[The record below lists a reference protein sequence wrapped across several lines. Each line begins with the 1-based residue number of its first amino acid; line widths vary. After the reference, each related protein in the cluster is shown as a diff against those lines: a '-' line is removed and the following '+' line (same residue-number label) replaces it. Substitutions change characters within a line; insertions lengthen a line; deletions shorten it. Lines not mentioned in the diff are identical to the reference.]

1 MHKDDLRFEFREF
14 LMVSI
19 CKVLVR
25 SKNLRRLVM
34 DFSSLINYL
43 NWVEST
49 FPGAKFF
56 GTRKNLLRQIS
67 KSQGSDICLVI
78 ELGVARGA
86 LTKWGL
92 KTFRNP
98 NLSWVGFDTFTGLP
112 TDWKRN
118 GDVYLAQ
125 GAFST
130 EGKVP
135 QILDNRLSFV
145 VGDVTTTCK
154 QITELLQDRKGG
166 KILFIFDLDL
176 LEPSISAWKA
186 ISPHLRPGD
195 FLYFDQAFDLEGER
209 ILIDNYLMKERK
221 VKLVGRSVIGCVI
234 EIR

>member
-14 LMVSI
+14 LMVPI

-25 SKNLRRLVM
+25 SKNLRRLVI

-43 NWVEST
+43 NWVELS

-56 GTRKNLLRQIS
+56 GTRKNLLRQVS
-67 KSQGSDICLVI
+67 KSQGSDIRLVV

-130 EGKVP
+130 GGKVP

-154 QITELLQDRKGG
+154 QIPKLLHDRIDG
-166 KILFIFDLDL
+166 KVLFIFDLDL
-176 LEPSISAWKA
+176 FEPSLSVWKV
-186 ISPHLRPGD
+186 ISPHLREGD
-195 FLYFDQAFDLEGER
+195 LLYFDQAFDSEGER
-209 ILIDNYLMKERK
+209 LLIDEHLMKEK
-221 VKLVGRSVIGCVI
+221 IVEFVGRSVIGCVI
-234 EIR
+234 KIK